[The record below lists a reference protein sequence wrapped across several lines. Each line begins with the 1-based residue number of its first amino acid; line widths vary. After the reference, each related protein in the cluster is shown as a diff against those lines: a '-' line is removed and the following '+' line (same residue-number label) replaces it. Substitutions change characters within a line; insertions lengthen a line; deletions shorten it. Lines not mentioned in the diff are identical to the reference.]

1 MSCEDDLRQTLANRD
16 ALEANGNLLH
26 WYRSLFDVQLGDAR
40 DLERKRVL
48 EIGSGMSPIKRFH
61 PSVMTS
67 DVLRLDYLD
76 HVFDCHAIDTF
87 DGIPDRS
94 LDMMIMTNVLHHL
107 KAPVEFLLKARAKM
121 KPGGTVVIVEPYFS
135 TVSRFIYKYLHYEPT
150 DFSVGA
156 PELDERAGPLSA
168 ANQALPY
175 LVFFSDRGWDRPLR
189 AAYEFDVRE
198 AGYFTGLSYFLTGG
212 IHHRFPIALRIYR
225 GLHAF
230 DLWLSRLFPR
240 LYASFFILRL
250 KAR

>member
-135 TVSRFIYKYLHYEPT
+135 TVSASRRSPSRATPIWPRMSPMIRSGVRLFARRIPSR
-150 DFSVGA
+150 SVCIS
-156 PELDERAGPLSA
+156 PRDTR
-168 ANQALPY
+168 
-175 LVFFSDRGWDRPLR
+175 R
-189 AAYEFDVRE
+189 
-198 AGYFTGLSYFLTGG
+198 TGG
-212 IHHRFPIALRIYR
+212 NWMP
-225 GLHAF
+225 
-230 DLWLSRLFPR
+230 S
-240 LYASFFILRL
+240 
-250 KAR
+250 